1 MEYVENNFFPSA
13 LWKNGKNMI
22 IGTSIVQFVIKIP
35 KLVRMIFTIYRI
47 QGYQYRTHYLLS
59 RPTVFSF
66 DSCCV
71 FYSREARLMVTIII
85 I

>member
-35 KLVRMIFTIYRI
+35 KLVQM
-47 QGYQYRTHYLLS
+47 
-59 RPTVFSF
+59 V
-66 DSCCV
+66 
-71 FYSREARLMVTIII
+71 VTI
-85 I
+85 